1 VEFTQLAAI
10 DRTGRGDRRRWLSC
24 AVPYDLSAIGS
35 ADLIIVPNWLSPTE
49 TQPEATL
56 EALRLAHAKGARVA
70 GLCSGVFVLA
80 ADSVIT
86 RPRRTRCSTRA
97 PCRPRISVPSTGT
110 IGACDFACFQQLLPA
125 QFGRGWT
132 EQADD
137 RIGQVT

>member
-49 TQPEATL
+49 TPPEATL

-70 GLCSGVFVLA
+70 GPVQRGV
-80 ADSVIT
+80 
-86 RPRRTRCSTRA
+86 RP
-97 PCRPRISVPSTGT
+97 
-110 IGACDFACFQQLLPA
+110 
-125 QFGRGWT
+125 GRGFGDHPAETDKMLDAGTVPT
-132 EQADD
+132 EDLRAFY
-137 RIGQVT
+137 RNYRSV